1 VEQQQELR
9 PAMQRAFDGSGPVVV
24 DVVVNPDAYHEQ
36 IISLR
41 G

>member
-1 VEQQQELR
+1 
-9 PAMQRAFDGSGPVVV
+9 MQRAFDGSGPVVV